1 MNDICLISV
10 NWNNRPA
17 LELLLKSYV
26 RHHYT
31 GAPLKV
37 LIADNNSDDNSRN
50 FLIENEVPFIFF
62 EKNIGHENALNELYT
77 KVKAKY
83 CLLNDTDIEYKG
95 NVYDYLQY
103 MNGKCISVGELID
116 KNVMNGIKIQDRISP
131 WFWIFDVHLMW
142 ENLVKVFRDPKVEDW
157 TYDVGSWHWE
167 QMKTR
172 GFTNHNIERWG
183 GNQDS
188 DLISMRYD
196 KYDHIGKVS
205 WDIYEKHQDRID
217 EVLRRR
223 EYIKMRLEHYSDID
237 LKKKFI

>member
-31 GAPLKV
+31 GTPLKV

-167 QMKTR
+167 QMKMR
-172 GFTNHNIERWG
+172 GFTNYNIERWG

-196 KYDHIGKVS
+196 KLDHIGKVS

-223 EYIKMRLEHYSDID
+223 EYIKMRLETYSDID